1 MIVVTGGAGFIGSCL
16 LSYLR
21 KKGAGPLVAVDDFGK
36 KEKEKNWRGIDR
48 LLRVDRQNFFK
59 WVEKSGSEIEF
70 VFHLGARTDTSE
82 TDEAIFNELNLE
94 FSKKMWKFC
103 ASKSIPL
110 VYASSAATYGNG
122 EHGFSDQSDII
133 PQLKPLN
140 AYARSKQDFDLWAM
154 DQDLAPPSWYGL
166 KFFNVYGPNEYHKGK
181 MSSIIFHAYNQI
193 LKTDQVKLFRS
204 HREDIEHGEQKRDFI
219 YVKDV
224 LSVLFFFYTKEPN
237 SGIYNLGTG
246 HARSFLDLSK
256 SVFKTLKKEPQIEF
270 IDTPENLRPNYQYFT
285 EARMNKLR
293 DAGYHHPFYSLEDGV
308 SDYIREYL
316 IPAKYF

>member
-36 KEKEKNWRGIDR
+36 KEKEKNWKGIDR
-48 LLRVDRQNFFK
+48 LLRVDRQNFFQ
-59 WVEKSGSEIEF
+59 WVKKSGSEIEF

-94 FSKKMWKFC
+94 FSKKMWEFC

-110 VYASSAATYGNG
+110 VYASSAATYGNA

-140 AYARSKQDFDLWAM
+140 AYAQSKQDFDLWAM
-154 DQDLAPPSWYGL
+154 DQDLAPPSWYWL

-256 SVFKTLKKEPQIEF
+256 SVFETLKKEPQIEF

-293 DAGYHHPFYSLEDGV
+293 DAGYHHPFYSLEGGV